1 MDCESGQLRPSWAAS
16 TFCRRNRD
24 AVRNGCASID
34 GFFLCL
40 SPSLAV
46 FICAGGR
53 KADTG
58 VLMDE
63 CTHLG
68 HILAFKST

>member
-1 MDCESGQLRPSWAAS
+1 MDCELGQLRPSWAAP
-16 TFCRRNRD
+16 TFCRRNCD

-34 GFFLCL
+34 GVFFFL
-40 SPSLAV
+40 SLAV

-53 KADTG
+53 KTDTG

-68 HILAFKST
+68 HILAFKSR